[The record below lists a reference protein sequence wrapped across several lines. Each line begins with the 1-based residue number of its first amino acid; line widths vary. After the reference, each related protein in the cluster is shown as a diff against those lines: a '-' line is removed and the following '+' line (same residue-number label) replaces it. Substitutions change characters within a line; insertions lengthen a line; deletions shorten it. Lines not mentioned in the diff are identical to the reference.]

1 MAQEAREIS
10 TREIDG
16 VSLPPAGTYEFDM
29 THTQVEFV
37 ARHMLSR
44 MRGRFT
50 DFDGSIVVGDSPED
64 SSVTVEIRTASIQTN
79 SDQRDDHLRSG
90 DFFDSEA
97 YPVMTFKSTG
107 IRHTEG
113 NDFELTGDLTIKD
126 VTKPVTLQG
135 EFDGWGPDM
144 QGNTIF
150 SASAK
155 TEVNREDW
163 DLTWNVAVETG
174 GLLVGKKVGL
184 EITVEARKVG

>member
-1 MAQEAREIS
+1 MTQAASNIA

-16 VSLPPAGTYEFDM
+16 VSLPPAGRYEFDM

-50 DFDGSIVVGDSPED
+50 DFDGSIVVGDSLDD
-64 SSVTVEIRTASIQTN
+64 SSVAVEIETASVQTN
-79 SDQRDDHLRSG
+79 TGQRDEHLRSA
-90 DFFDSEA
+90 DFFDSENF
-97 YPVMTFKSTG
+97 PVMSFTSTSV
-107 IRHTEG
+107 RHTGG
-113 NDFELTGDLTIKD
+113 NTFELTGDLTIKD
-126 VTKPVTLQG
+126 MTRPVTLRG

-150 SASAK
+150 SASVK
-155 TEVNREDW
+155 SEINREDW